1 MGIPEI
7 ALQKIVTLS
16 WKFVQ
21 QHTYM
26 FGQDLDDFEPMKQE
40 RYRRMVEEEQV
51 TINFGYPLTDTVLPA
66 FSIVLLAE
74 EEEIEVIGDE
84 GVDTRALP
92 FPPVAPEDY
101 YPQEEF
107 YGATYGQTD
116 QPQFD
121 GVDGDWVRESTRHPL
136 PQKNLAVQRAPGD
149 EQYEQLNHP
158 QRLYHRDQQK
168 VSARAVMDRVNMGIF
183 VTCAT
188 QEQTIV
194 YHRLLRNVLRRF
206 MGLMNTNKIQNPKF
220 SSSDLTPAEALGPS
234 TGGTPPFQRMLTIS
248 FQYEDRYLDIEAVI
262 RGWVLEVNFVTPRE
276 DGGQD
281 SLNVVKVTSDED
293 IE

>member
-26 FGQDLDDFEPMKQE
+26 FGQDLDDFEVTKQE

-51 TINFGYPLTDTVLPA
+51 TIHFGYPLTDTVLPS
-66 FSIVLLAE
+66 FSIVLLGE
-74 EEEIEVIGDE
+74 DEEIEVVGDD
-84 GVDTRALP
+84 GIDSRVMP
-92 FPPVAPEDY
+92 FPPVAPDDY

-107 YGATYGQTD
+107 YGALYGRTTE
-116 QPQFD
+116 PQFD
-121 GVDGDWVRESTRHPL
+121 GVDGDLVRRSTHHPL
-136 PQKNLAVQRAPGD
+136 PKKNLAVQRAPGD
-149 EQYEQLNHP
+149 EQYEQLNYP
-158 QRLYHRDQQK
+158 QRLYHRNEQR
-168 VSARAVMDRVNMGIF
+168 VSARAILDRVNMGVL

-220 SSSDLTPAEALGPS
+220 SSADLTPAESLGPS

-248 FQYEDRYLDIEAVI
+248 FQYEDRYLDIESVI
-262 RGWVLEVNFVTPRE
+262 RGWILEVNFVTP
-276 DGGQD
+276 DGKGGQD
-281 SLNVVKVTSDED
+281 SLTVVKVTSDED